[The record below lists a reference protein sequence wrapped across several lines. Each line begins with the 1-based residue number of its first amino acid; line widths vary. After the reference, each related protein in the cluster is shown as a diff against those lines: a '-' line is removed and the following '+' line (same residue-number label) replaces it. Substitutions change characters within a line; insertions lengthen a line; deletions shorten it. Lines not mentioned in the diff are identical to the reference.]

1 MIHYLA
7 LIGALVF
14 AALAGV
20 HVYWAFGAR
29 GVVPAAVPTRADG
42 TPVLSPGPLAGLVVA
57 ALLLLAAFLVAEQG
71 GWWPATLPG
80 FWRTTGTAGVA
91 AVMALRGIGDF
102 RYVGVF
108 KRQRGTAFARMDTL
122 LYTPLV
128 LALALVAGLV
138 AATGS

>member
-1 MIHYLA
+1 MIRYLA
-7 LIGALVF
+7 MIGALVL

-20 HVYWAFGAR
+20 HTYWAFGAR
-29 GVVPAAVPTRADG
+29 GIFPAAVPTRADG
-42 TPVLSPGPLAGLVVA
+42 TPVLSPGPLASLVVA

-80 FWRTTGTAGVA
+80 FWRTAGTTGVA

-102 RYVGVF
+102 RYVGLF
-108 KRQRGTAFARMDTL
+108 KRHRDTAFARMDTL
-122 LYTPLV
+122 LYTPLA
-128 LALALVAGLV
+128 LALALIAGLV